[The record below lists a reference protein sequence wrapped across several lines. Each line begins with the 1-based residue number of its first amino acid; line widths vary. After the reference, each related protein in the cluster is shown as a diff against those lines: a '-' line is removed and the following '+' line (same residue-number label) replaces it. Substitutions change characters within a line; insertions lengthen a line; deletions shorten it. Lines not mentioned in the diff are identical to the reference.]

1 VADTVPLRMGLN
13 IGEEAEDATMREQGQ
28 HTVGLSQWV
37 RSDGTLQMLLE
48 AHGFAANEDGARGVA
63 ELLRDASE
71 AILVQLGD
79 LGSEVQMPYELPED
93 VAQRAKERFN
103 LTEPVQADGQIT
115 TELGRMTPAGHDEYN
130 RLWNLR
136 RPGET
141 VLDVERREREERDSH
156 AHRTAQRPSIDS
168 YKTPERVERAREA
181 RAAARADRKTF
192 RPHP

>member
-1 VADTVPLRMGLN
+1 MADTVPMRMGLN
-13 IGEEAEDATMREQGQ
+13 IGEEAEDVTMREQGQ

-37 RSDGTLQMLLE
+37 RSDGTIQMLLE

-79 LGSEVQMPYELPED
+79 LGSDVPKASELPIPDGMED
-93 VAQRAKERFN
+93 G
-103 LTEPVQADGQIT
+103 LPDEPMQADGQIT
-115 TELGRMTPAGHDEYN
+115 TEIGRMSAKAHDEYN
-130 RLWNLR
+130 RLWNAR

-156 AHRTAQRPSIDS
+156 AHRTAQRPTIDS